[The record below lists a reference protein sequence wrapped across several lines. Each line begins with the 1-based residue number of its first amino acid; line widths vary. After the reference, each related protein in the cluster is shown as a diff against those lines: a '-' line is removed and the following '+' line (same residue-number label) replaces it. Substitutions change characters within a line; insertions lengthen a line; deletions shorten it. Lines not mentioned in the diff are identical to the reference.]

1 MTDFCVRS
9 GSPTPVCSVIGVR
22 TVDNLPTP
30 TEEPVPAVRSERLVP
45 LIVACALFMEQL
57 DSTVIATSLPAIAA
71 DLHEDPI
78 SLKLALTSY
87 LLSLAV
93 FIPASGWFA
102 DRFGSRTVFRAAII
116 IFTIGSLLCGMAHS
130 LPDFVAF
137 RIIQG
142 MGGAMMVPV
151 GRLVILR
158 TVPKEELV
166 SALAWLTIPALL
178 GPVLG
183 PPLGGFITTYFDWR
197 YIFFLNLPIGL
208 VGIALATRFIP
219 DIREENVPAF
229 DFRGMALSGV
239 GLAGLVFGFA
249 LLGQHAV
256 SPSIAFAVIAVG
268 AVAMVFYVRH
278 ARHTDRPILD
288 LNLLKIPTFYA
299 GVVGA
304 SLFRI
309 GIGALPFL
317 LPLLL
322 QLGFGMSPF
331 ASGLITFASAAG
343 AMTMKF
349 TAAPIIRAFGF
360 RRVLVVNCLIASV
373 FIAVGALFRPDMPHL
388 VLIGA
393 LLLGGFFRSLQFTST
408 NALSYADVPSEAM
421 SRATSFASVAQQ
433 VSISTGVATAAL
445 VLDGMRTWRGTGEI
459 QLADFSVAFLVVSA
473 IAVCSVFFFLRLPP
487 DAGAELA
494 QRRVKPAAPAETPN
508 EMGSAA

>member
-1 MTDFCVRS
+1 MR
-9 GSPTPVCSVIGVR
+9 
-22 TVDNLPTP
+22 LPRP
-30 TEEPVPAVRSERLVP
+30 KTEPAVRPERLIP

-71 DLHEDPI
+71 DLNEDPI

-102 DRFGSRTVFRAAII
+102 DRFGSRVVFRAAII
-116 IFTIGSLLCGMAHS
+116 IFTFGSLLCGLAQS
-130 LPDFVAF
+130 LPDFVIY

-158 TVPKEELV
+158 SVPKDELV
-166 SALAWLTIPALL
+166 SALAWLTVPALM
-178 GPVLG
+178 GPVIG

-197 YIFFLNLPIGL
+197 LIFFINIPIGL
-208 VGIALATRFIP
+208 LGVLLATRFIP
-219 DIREENVPAF
+219 DIREENLPAF
-229 DFRGMALSGV
+229 DLHGMLLSST

-256 SPSIAFAVIAVG
+256 APWIAVLVIVVG
-268 AVAMVFYVRH
+268 AVAMFFYVRH

-288 LNLLKIPTFYA
+288 LTLLKIPTFFA

-304 SLFRI
+304 SLFRV

-317 LPLLL
+317 LPLML
-322 QLGFGMSPF
+322 QLGFGLTPF
-331 ASGLITFASAAG
+331 ASGMITFASAAG

-349 TAAPIIRAFGF
+349 TAAPIIRTFGF
-360 RRVLVVNCLIASV
+360 RRVLVVNCFIASA
-373 FIAVGALFRPDMPHL
+373 FIAAGALFRPDMTYAVL
-388 VLIGA
+388 VAI

-408 NALSYADVPSEAM
+408 NALSYADVSNEAM

-433 VSISTGVATAAL
+433 VSISTGVAVAAL
-445 VLDGMRTWRGTGEI
+445 VLDGMRSWRGDGTI
-459 QLADFSVAFLVVSA
+459 QLEDFSIAFTVVSL
-473 IAVCSVFFFLRLPP
+473 IAVCSIFFFLRLPA
-487 DAGAELA
+487 DAGAALA
-494 QRRVKPAAPAETPN
+494 RRREKPAAPTEPPG
-508 EMGSAA
+508 EMGASG

>member
-1 MTDFCVRS
+1 MR
-9 GSPTPVCSVIGVR
+9 P
-22 TVDNLPTP
+22 
-30 TEEPVPAVRSERLVP
+30 ERLVP

-57 DSTVIATSLPAIAA
+57 DSTVIATSLPAIAI

-78 SLKLALTSY
+78 ALKLALTSY

-102 DRFGSRTVFRAAII
+102 DRFGSRTVFRAAIV
-116 IFTIGSLLCGMAHS
+116 IFTIGSLLCGLASS
-130 LPDFVAF
+130 LTDFVLY

-158 TVPKEELV
+158 TVPKQDIV
-166 SALAWLTIPALL
+166 SALAWLTVPALI

-197 YIFFLNLPIGL
+197 YIFFLNIPIGL
-208 VGIALATRFIP
+208 VGVLLATRFIP
-219 DIREENVPAF
+219 DIREDDLPPF
-229 DFRGMALSGV
+229 DLHGMALSGI

-256 SPSIAFAVIAVG
+256 QPWIALVVIVVG
-268 AVAMVFYVRH
+268 AVAMFFYVRH

-288 LNLLKIPTFYA
+288 LTLLNIPTFFA

-304 SLFRI
+304 SLFRV

-317 LPLLL
+317 LPLML
-322 QLGFGMSPF
+322 QLGFGLSPF
-331 ASGLITFASAAG
+331 ASGMITFASAAG

-360 RRVLVVNCLIASV
+360 RRVLIVNCFIASAC
-373 FIAVGALFRPDMPHL
+373 IAVIAVFRPEMSHL
-388 VLIGA
+388 ALIIA
-393 LLLGGFFRSLQFTST
+393 LLVGGFFRSLQFTST
-408 NALSYADVPSEAM
+408 NALSYADISSEAM

-433 VSISTGVATAAL
+433 VSISTGVAVAAL
-445 VLDGMRTWRGTGEI
+445 VLDSLRSLRGDGTI
-459 QLADFSVAFLVVSA
+459 HLSDFSVAFVVVA
-473 IAVCSVFFFLRLPP
+473 MIAVCSVFFFVRLPR
-487 DAGAELA
+487 DAGAALSGRP
-494 QRRVKPAAPAETPN
+494 RREAAPAEAPG
-508 EMGSAA
+508 EMGSTA